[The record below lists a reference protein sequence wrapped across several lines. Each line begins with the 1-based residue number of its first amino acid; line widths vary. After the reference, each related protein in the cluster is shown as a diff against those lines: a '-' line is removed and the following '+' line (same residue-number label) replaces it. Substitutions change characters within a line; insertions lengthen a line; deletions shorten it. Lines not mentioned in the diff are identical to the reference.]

1 MVPLLVRGKWGIAQ
15 DSKAWRHLQ
24 EPLSLV
30 SDVLRCDCFH
40 GNYLRVCVS
49 SAGAVTPKC
58 PDVNQVCPLFDLYI
72 AVEICFEMLVLV
84 C

>member
-24 EPLSLV
+24 EPLSV
-30 SDVLRCDCFH
+30 GRDVLRCDRFH

-58 PDVNQVCPLFDLYI
+58 PDVNQVRPLFDLCI